1 MERKTSNVVDNK
13 QKTTKKYED
22 MKTNIINNIVV
33 PNLERDAKI
42 LSIWRIRWR
51 NMANLFE
58 ALVKIMIGI
67 STILA
72 YSSGYYQKPV
82 LAYYSGLTGTIALV
96 FGEFSS
102 YCKKESHERT
112 NLFNRLL
119 KHLGIDTVPDTTE
132 DETNIPDEH
141 NNQLNLGSP
150 NTNLPNQKTNI
161 KEHLDLEM
169 SKIIYKNKDTNGD
182 TNEDINN
189 ETKSNI

>member
-1 MERKTSNVVDNK
+1 MERKTSNIVDNK
-13 QKTTKKYED
+13 QKTTQKYED
-22 MKTNIINNIVV
+22 MKTNIINDIVV

-42 LSIWRIRWR
+42 LSVWRIRWR
-51 NMANLFE
+51 NIANLFE

-67 STILA
+67 GTVLA
-72 YSSGYYQKPV
+72 YSSGYYHMPV
-82 LAYYSGLTGTIALV
+82 LAYYSGLAGTIALV

-119 KHLGIDTVPDTTE
+119 RHLGIDAVPDTTE

-141 NNQLNLGSP
+141 NNQLNLVLP
-150 NTNLPNQKTNI
+150 NVNLPNQKTNI

-169 SKIIYKNKDTNGD
+169 SKVIHGDKDTIGD
-182 TNEDINN
+182 VDN